1 MTRIAT
7 RIASHMKR
15 VAVILLGFTAA
26 TTRSQETPP
35 ALQFEEAL
43 VLPAL
48 GKFQRTPVYT
58 DEVEYL
64 RAHGQ
69 LESPKEGAAI
79 ASANG
84 VEGTWKRI
92 RAAEDGFFRDDALGG
107 GYAFLSWDSPGD
119 RVLLLSATG
128 QSAAFVNGEPRAGDP
143 YNYGKLALPVRIR
156 AGRNEILLPCG
167 RGQVKVSLT
176 PAPKPLFLDTKD
188 LTLPNLL
195 VGEETKT
202 CGAITVVNATR
213 LPASLL
219 RIGASVGGGKERIS
233 REVSLV
239 ELSARKCAFP
249 LETDERWAAE
259 ADAPLRV
266 RLYAGDPGG
275 RRVLDETTVS
285 LKVVRA
291 NAPHARTFLS
301 SIDDSVQYFAVM
313 PRANRIEKSAP
324 AKDSAE
330 PSAATAYPPATSVDP
345 PAPALFISLHGAGVE
360 ASGQAACYAP
370 KDWGVVV
377 APTNRRSFGFD
388 WEDWG
393 RLDALEVLDIASR
406 AFGVDPSRV
415 YLTGHSMGG
424 HGTWQIGATLPER
437 FAAIGPSAGW
447 ETFWSYTGAARLA
460 ADDPVEAMLA
470 RATNPS
476 DTVALMRN
484 YAQLGV
490 YVLHG
495 DADDNVPVARA
506 RAMRSR
512 LAEFHGDFAYYE
524 RPSAGHWWGNACVD
538 WPAMFEFFQRHARPA
553 LEDVRHVEFI
563 TANPGVSSRCDWL
576 TLEAQVHPLMFSSA
590 DIRLEAER
598 NAFTGTTENVER
610 LSVDLVALRKAWA
623 SRTPAKDD
631 PSSSPASPPS
641 SLSVTLD
648 GQTIAD
654 ITVPVDEG
662 ALHFTRV
669 ADHWTLDLNGPA
681 PPWMKS
687 PRRYGPF
694 KDAFRNRMIFVYGT
708 QGSAEEN
715 AWALA
720 KARFD
725 AETFWYRG
733 NGSPDVV
740 ADMNFDSTKEPDR
753 SVILYGHSAMN
764 AAWSRLLPQDCPVV
778 AKPGSVRI
786 GESDFRGD
794 DLACLFVRPRPG
806 SETACVAVIAGTGL
820 PGMRV
825 TDRFPVFMSGVAYPD
840 CIVIS
845 SEMLRTGAKAV
856 RAAGFFGNDW
866 SVERGEFAFRSE

>member
-1 MTRIAT
+1 MVS
-7 RIASHMKR
+7 IASQGASQVER
-15 VAVILLGFTAA
+15 VILILLGFSAA
-26 TTRSQETPP
+26 AARGQETPP
-35 ALQFEEAL
+35 AIQFEDAL
-43 VLPAL
+43 VLPAV

-69 LESPKEGAAI
+69 LESPREGAAI
-79 ASANG
+79 APADG
-84 VEGTWKRI
+84 EPRAWKRI
-92 RAAEDGFFRDDALGG
+92 LAAEDGFFRDEALGG
-107 GYAFLSWDSPGD
+107 GYAFLAWDAPGD
-119 RVLLLSATG
+119 RVLLLEATG

-143 YNYGKLALPVRIR
+143 YNYGKLSLPVRVR

-167 RGQVKVSLT
+167 RGQVKVTLT
-176 PAPKPLFLDTKD
+176 PPPKPLFLDTKD

-195 VGEETKT
+195 VGEETKAW
-202 CGAITVVNATR
+202 GAITVVNATR

-219 RIGASVGGGKERIS
+219 RIGASVRGGKERLS
-233 REVSLV
+233 REYSLV

-249 LETDERWAAE
+249 LETDGPWEAE
-259 ADAPLRV
+259 GDVPLRV

-285 LKVVRA
+285 LKAV
-291 NAPHARTFLS
+291 HASTLHTRTFLS

-313 PRANRIEKSAP
+313 PRASRS
-324 AKDSAE
+324 D
-330 PSAATAYPPATSVDP
+330 ATPPATDSADP
-345 PAPALFISLHGAGVE
+345 PVASADPQAASADPPLPALFLSLHGAGVE

-393 RLDALEVLDIASR
+393 RLDAMEVLDIASR
-406 AFGVDPSRV
+406 TFRIDPRRV

-424 HGTWQIGATLPER
+424 HGTWQIGATLPDR

-447 ETFWSYTGAARLA
+447 ETFWSYAGAVRLSS
-460 ADDPVEAMLA
+460 DDPVEAMLA

-476 DTVALMRN
+476 DTVVLSRN
-484 YAQLGV
+484 YAQNGV

-524 RPSAGHWWGNACVD
+524 RPGAGHWWGNACVD

-553 LEDVRHVEFI
+553 PEDVLHVEFI

-576 TLEAQVHPLMFSSA
+576 TIAAQVRPLMFSSA
-590 DIRLEAER
+590 DIRLDSEH
-598 NAFTGTTENVER
+598 NAFTGKTENVER
-610 LSVDLVALRKAWA
+610 LTLDLVAMRKAWA
-623 SRTPAKDD
+623 ARKPVKDD
-631 PSSSPASPPS
+631 ESQAPTAPPS
-641 SLSVTLD
+641 SVSVTLD
-648 GQTIAD
+648 GQTLAD
-654 ITVPVDEG
+654 IPVPDG
-662 ALHFTRV
+662 DQPLHFTRSV
-669 ADHWTLDLNGPA
+669 EGWSLSGPPA
-681 PPWMKS
+681 PSLKS

-740 ADMNFDSTKEPDR
+740 ADKNFDPAKEPDR
-753 SVILYGHSAMN
+753 SVILYGHSTMN
-764 AAWSRLLPQDCPVV
+764 AAWSRLLPQDCPVNV
-778 AKPGSVRI
+778 KPGSVQI
-786 GESDFRGD
+786 GERVFQGD
-794 DLACLFVRPRPG
+794 DLACLFLRPRPG
-806 SETACVAVIAGTGL
+806 SETACVAIIAGTGL
-820 PGMRV
+820 PGMRM

-840 CIVIS
+840 CTVIS

-866 SVERGEFAFRSE
+866 SVERGEFAFRGES